1 MNTDW
6 KVLAPH
12 RPLDPGSEAYVTPPS
27 GGARE
32 IADWVLAGGSTVLVG
47 GPAGVGKSTELARA
61 ATLLQ
66 AARFACLVPV
76 DRWENMRKLT
86 PEQLLLRIAG
96 RVAFVAIRSLNLP
109 VSFELRETLIA
120 AGVLKDDT
128 VKAAPGKH
136 VPTAPSLIRHTLD
149 EVTRLVAQRRI
160 ALLIDGLE
168 KVPPGAAAADLFDAL
183 GALPEEVDL
192 VVVVPWHAAFGPRS
206 EVVVRAGEK
215 FTALRAQEVEG
226 DAGEPGRRFL
236 MDLLAARLGIK
247 PADVEPAA
255 VIGGAPRALE
265 DARAEVLARLDLV
278 MEAARWSGGIPRT
291 FLQLLADAGTYGR
304 LRRNVPWPEAADLV
318 DAVADQEDSVR
329 RLLLPGDTQAILAAE
344 GSDGRELDLDR
355 KVRLM
360 AHGILLERQRD
371 RRPML
376 EIHPLARAALKE
388 TPRDA

>member
-6 KVLAPH
+6 KTLAPH
-12 RPLDPGSEAYVTPPS
+12 RPLDPGSDAYVTPPS

-66 AARFACLVPV
+66 AARFACLVPL

-86 PEQLLLRIAG
+86 PDQLLLRIAG
-96 RVAFVAIRSLNLP
+96 RVAFVAIRHLNLP
-109 VSFELRETLIA
+109 ISFDLRETLIA

-128 VKAAPGKH
+128 VIAAPGKH
-136 VPTAPSLIRHTLD
+136 VPTASSLIRHTLA
-149 EVTRLVAQRRI
+149 EVGRLVVQRRI
-160 ALLIDGLE
+160 SLLIDGLE
-168 KVPPGAAAADLFDAL
+168 KVPPGPGASDLFDAL
-183 GALPEEVDL
+183 GALSEEVDL
-192 VVVVPWHAAFGPRS
+192 VVVVPWHAAFGPRAD
-206 EVVVRAGEK
+206 VVVRVSEK
-215 FTALRAQEVEG
+215 FTALRALEVEG
-226 DAGEPGRRFL
+226 EAGEPGRQFL
-236 MDLLAARLGIK
+236 MELLVARLGIK
-247 PADVEPAA
+247 PAIGDSAA
-255 VIGGAPRALE
+255 GVGGPSENLE
-265 DARAEVLARLDLV
+265 DARTEVLARRELV

-304 LRRNVPWPEAADLV
+304 LRRNVPWPESVDLA

-344 GSDGRELDLDR
+344 GTDGRELDLDR

-360 AHGILLERQRD
+360 AHGILLERLRD
-371 RRPML
+371 RRPTL

-388 TPRDA
+388 GQRDA